1 MSKDSDIP
9 LFSRVSAEREH
20 DLSHYRDTYQLLLI
34 QLKDYHEFIKQ
45 IDGESCSDIMY
56 DGLTFCFN
64 NIARLE
70 FAKDNF
76 NKIVYF
82 DGESIS
88 EFISE
93 MMKINSQ
100 LYEIRSMF
108 RKDKHY
114 LYSSITI
121 SRRVVN
127 SEELLKS
134 SRIKYELNMQNL
146 INSK

>member
-1 MSKDSDIP
+1 MSKDKDIP
-9 LFSRVSAEREH
+9 LFARVSAEREH
-20 DLSHYRDTYQLLLI
+20 DLSYYREAYQLLLI
-34 QLKDYHEFIKQ
+34 RLKYYHEFIKQ
-45 IDGESCSDIMY
+45 IDGESCSGIMY

-93 MMKINSQ
+93 MITINSQ
-100 LYEIRSMF
+100 LDEIRSMF

-114 LYSSITI
+114 LYSSIAI

-134 SRIKYELNMQNL
+134 SRIKYELNMR
-146 INSK
+146 NSMNRK